1 MSQGLPEHIATYATA
16 ILNAGSFTGRAF
28 SGPLAG
34 RFGVIEV
41 FIACGVAGGISVLAL
56 WSSRAVGTAGT
67 IIGLYLYGLFGGQPR
82 VFPAQHDIL
91 ITNATFNFS
100 STSGAVIALVAACCA
115 QISPVREFGLR
126 LGMMWTVASLPLLAG
141 PQLCGLLVQKENGY
155 TGFSLFSGITI
166 IAGSLLAFAPVM
178 WKRYRSRRQRILNP
192 NSVRTEKS

>member
-1 MSQGLPEHIATYATA
+1 M
-16 ILNAGSFTGRAF
+16 
-28 SGPLAG
+28 AG

-67 IIGLYLYGLFGGQPR
+67 IIGLYLYGLFGGLLHGFLLRHETP
-82 VFPAQHDIL
+82 
-91 ITNATFNFS
+91 ITDATTDAFV
-100 STSGAVIALVAACCA
+100 TSGAVIALVAACCA

-141 PQLCGLLVQKENGY
+141 PQLAGLLVQKEGGY

-192 NSVRTEKS
+192 GVVQTAKA